1 MIEYL
6 VLAAALFI
14 VISAVI
20 LGFVLFPWFFLL
32 LFLLVPLAAVLLR
45 GNVSSQEG
53 QEEPVPPSIVASWAI
68 LALLG
73 LSVLFIGIPAIVLG
87 IWLHPSFFLIL
98 LLFCLL
104 LAVPLWLSIADP
116 AKTRESGR

>member
-14 VISAVI
+14 VISAVM
-20 LGFVLFPWFFLL
+20 LGFLLFPWFFLL

-45 GNVSSQEG
+45 DNGSG
-53 QEEPVPPSIVASWAI
+53 ALDEPVSTSIAISWAI
-68 LALLG
+68 LGLLG
-73 LSVLFIGIPAIVLG
+73 FSVVLIGLPAIILG
-87 IWLHPSFFLIL
+87 IWLHPFFFLIL

-104 LAVPLWLSIADP
+104 LAVPFWLSIAGP
-116 AKTRESGR
+116 ARTR

>member
-45 GNVSSQEG
+45 GNASLKGEQD
-53 QEEPVPPSIVASWAI
+53 EPVPPSIAASWAI
-68 LALLG
+68 LGLLG
-73 LSVLFIGIPAIVLG
+73 LSVLFIGLPAIVLG

-104 LAVPLWLSIADP
+104 LAAPLWLSIADP

>member
-1 MIEYL
+1 MFEYV
-6 VLAAALFI
+6 VLALALFV

-45 GNVSSQEG
+45 RNFSGPGGNDEAVTTS
-53 QEEPVPPSIVASWAI
+53 VAASWAI
-68 LALLG
+68 LGMLG
-73 LSVLFIGIPAIVLG
+73 LAVLLIGIPAIVLG
-87 IWLHPSFFLIL
+87 IFLHPWFFLIL

-104 LAVPLWLSIADP
+104 LALPMWLSIADP
-116 AKTRESGR
+116 AKAG